1 VESTWAATAVARI
14 VDRKKWRMIMGRTIA
29 DAAAQLKD
37 LSANGPWGPRAGAP
51 PILTAPRFS
60 DYRQRMIDDQVAQV
74 RRFNRL
80 VTQRAGALDD
90 HFLGRDRPL
99 GESRVLYEIGA
110 PGADLRHLRARLGLD
125 SGYLSRVVQS
135 LESKG
140 LVKVRAAKDDERVRR
155 AELTRA
161 GRVELEEMNRRSDEA
176 AEGIL
181 APLSQSQRDRL
192 VAAMAE
198 VHRLL
203 RATGIAIERVDP
215 ATDAARWCVAQY
227 FAELADRFEDGYD
240 PAKALP
246 ADDAE
251 LRPPRGAFL
260 MASIDGEPVACGSL
274 KTSSPGVGWIKRMW
288 VASSARGLGLGRRML
303 GALEDEARRL
313 GLTKVQL
320 ETNRRL
326 VEAIQLYRS
335 AGYVEVAP
343 FNAEPYGDYWFEK
356 RLSVHS

>member
-1 VESTWAATAVARI
+1 MS
-14 VDRKKWRMIMGRTIA
+14 A
-29 DAAAQLKD
+29 DQ
-37 LSANGPWGPRAGAP
+37 
-51 PILTAPRFS
+51 I
-60 DYRQRMIDDQVAQV
+60 AQV

-90 HFLGRDRPL
+90 HFLGSDRPL

-110 PGADLRHLRARLGLD
+110 GGADLRTLRARLGLD

-135 LESKG
+135 LESQG
-140 LVKVRAAKDDERVRR
+140 LIKVRSAADDERVRR

-161 GRVELEEMNRRSDEA
+161 GRAELKVMNRRSDEA
-176 AEGIL
+176 AEAVL
-181 APLSQSQRDRL
+181 SPLTDSQRERL
-192 VAAMAE
+192 VAAMGE

-203 RATGIAIERVDP
+203 QAAGIIIERVDP
-215 ATDAARWCVAQY
+215 ASETARWCVAQY
-227 FAELADRFEDGYD
+227 FAELDSRFEEGYD
-240 PAKALP
+240 LTKALP

-251 LRPPRGAFL
+251 QRPPRGAFL
-260 MASIDGEPVACGSL
+260 VATVDGEAVACGCI
-274 KTSSPGVGWIKRMW
+274 KTSAPRVGWIKRMW

-303 GALEDEARRL
+303 TALENQAREL
-313 GLTKVQL
+313 GLTTVQL

-343 FNAEPYGDYWFEK
+343 FNTEPYGDYWFEK
-356 RLSVHS
+356 RLSPTA